1 MKGNEMATVT
11 IENARVERIIA
22 GYGFKASETTRVKG
36 EERKTWFTVWT
47 KETANEG
54 DILTIEGEL
63 SVKLESFTGRDNQPK
78 QIAAIHVNNA
88 LIMTAEVDAPF

>member
-1 MKGNEMATVT
+1 MATVT

-22 GYGFKASETTRVKG
+22 GYGFKASETTLVKG

-78 QIAAIHVNNA
+78 QTAAIHVNNA
-88 LIMTAEVDAPF
+88 LIMPSESSQEMPF

>member
-1 MKGNEMATVT
+1 MATVN
-11 IENARVERIIA
+11 IENAVVERIIV

-36 EERKTWFTVWT
+36 EERKTWYTVWT
-47 KETANEG
+47 KEAVKEG
-54 DILTIEGEL
+54 DVLTIEGEL

-78 QIAAIHVNNA
+78 QAAAIHVNNA